1 MQVEEGN
8 LEPDDDAERFL
19 EEETPVVEMAQEL
32 DLSAKCSKME
42 VKIKELEEALQAKI
56 ATESEPQEKANTD
69 DASEEANSQKIQEK
83 RNLNRQRQKTKKAQA
98 MVLIPKLSEVILFKD
113 EKDVGGGGILPLK
126 IIFCLVAFLFFL
138 LFLPFH
144 QFELDRK
151 KELIDYN

>member
-56 ATESEPQEKANTD
+56 ATESEPEPQEKANTD

-113 EKDVGGGGILPLK
+113 EKDGGGGGNFVSK
-126 IIFCLVAFLFFL
+126 NYFLFSGIFV
-138 LFLPFH
+138 FPAIFT
-144 QFELDRK
+144 
-151 KELIDYN
+151 I